1 MSEMQKTQANE
12 RANSLF
18 CLNSVN
24 QEDLERMFNAQYEL
38 NVKTAGGL
46 WTRGVTGEGRRI
58 FWHRCMIMEAAELV
72 DSFPWK
78 HWKDLNASGDM
89 LNAKIEIVDIWHF
102 LMSFIIEQLVKDA
115 YLHSELEENFD
126 ELNESQLRSLW
137 NSRFVKNRMKR
148 ILSEL
153 NNAMVLQQAFDG
165 LENNFENYVDNIAY
179 DAENFMEVCN
189 IAAKTQSDTTDEE
202 CDRFQACISVMLSFV
217 IMSRHFDLDL
227 KEAYEVKNVL
237 NEFRQLHGY
246 KEGKYVKKWNY
257 EGKELEDNKVA
268 FDRISKGVSAKDLL
282 LDLEKFYNA
291 RTES

>member
-1 MSEMQKTQANE
+1 MNQTINQENK
-12 RANSLF
+12 NSLF
-18 CLNSVN
+18 CLDKVTE
-24 QEDLERMFNAQYEL
+24 EDLEKMLNAQYEL
-38 NVKTAGGL
+38 NVKTAGNL
-46 WTRGVTGEGRRI
+46 WTKGITAEGRGI
-58 FWHRCMIMEAAELV
+58 FWNRCMMMEAAELI

-78 HWKDLNASGDM
+78 HWKDLNAQGDV

-115 YLHSELEENFD
+115 YLHSEIEENFD
-126 ELNESQLRSLW
+126 ELNEKQLRSLW
-137 NSRFVKNRMKR
+137 NSRFVKNRIQK
-148 ILSEL
+148 ILPEL
-153 NNAMVLQQAFDG
+153 NNAMVLQQAFGG
-165 LENNFENYVDNIAY
+165 LEDRYKNYVDNIAY

-189 IAAKTQSDTTDEE
+189 VAGKMQLSVDDEE
-202 CDRFQACISVMLSFV
+202 EYDGFQSCISVMLAFV

-268 FDRISKGVSAKDLL
+268 FDRIAKGVLAKDLL
-282 LDLEKFYNA
+282 QDLEQFYDA
-291 RTES
+291 RTKS

>member
-1 MSEMQKTQANE
+1 
-12 RANSLF
+12 
-18 CLNSVN
+18 
-24 QEDLERMFNAQYEL
+24 
-38 NVKTAGGL
+38 
-46 WTRGVTGEGRRI
+46 
-58 FWHRCMIMEAAELV
+58 
-72 DSFPWK
+72 
-78 HWKDLNASGDM
+78 
-89 LNAKIEIVDIWHF
+89 
-102 LMSFIIEQLVKDA
+102 
-115 YLHSELEENFD
+115 
-126 ELNESQLRSLW
+126 
-137 NSRFVKNRMKR
+137 MKR